1 MTINEKNSQKPK
13 PKRRRTKCKKT
24 PQRLSLLEKADCGV
38 QVVKDQRFKER
49 WLELNS
55 DVRSALGSWNDLT
68 EKYDGKMNRDQEQ
81 LHEIKSLLQELQKKL
96 KVFSE

>member
-1 MTINEKNSQKPK
+1 MKIKDKNSQKPK
-13 PKRRRTKCKKT
+13 PKGHNPPPKR
-24 PQRLSLLEKADCGV
+24 PSLLEKADCGAPV
-38 QVVKDQRFKER
+38 AKDQRFKER

-55 DVRSALGSWNDLT
+55 DVRSALGSWNELT

-96 KVFSE
+96 KVFGE

>member
-1 MTINEKNSQKPK
+1 MTIKDKNSQKPK
-13 PKRRRTKCKKT
+13 PKGRGTKSQKT
-24 PQRLSLLEKADCGV
+24 PQRPSLLEKADCSA
-38 QVVKDQRFKER
+38 QIPKDQRFKER

-81 LHEIKSLLQELQKKL
+81 LHEIKSLLQELQKNL
-96 KVFSE
+96 KVFGE

>member
-1 MTINEKNSQKPK
+1 MTIKDKNSQKPK
-13 PKRRRTKCKKT
+13 PKGRKSAL
-24 PQRLSLLEKADCGV
+24 QRPSLLEKADCGA
-38 QVVKDQRFKER
+38 QVPKDQRFKER

-96 KVFSE
+96 KVFGE